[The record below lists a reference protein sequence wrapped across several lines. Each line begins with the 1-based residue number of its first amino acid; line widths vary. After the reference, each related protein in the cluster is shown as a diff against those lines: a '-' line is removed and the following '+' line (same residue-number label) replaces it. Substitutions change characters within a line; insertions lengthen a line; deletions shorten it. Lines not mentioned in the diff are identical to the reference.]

1 MALIPPS
8 GRLDPFPNDPEAV
21 YGRDCGPRPHGSEAQ
36 RRLSE
41 SLDAPASRLNSID
54 RRRFLAGLPVTLVAT
69 AAGFGPVALALA
81 AAPTQRRLVVVL
93 LRGAMDGLAAVA
105 PYSDPYYRV
114 QRGPLALAEPGAGDE
129 CLLDLGGRFGLHPAL
144 APLYR
149 CYLKGELAV
158 VHAVASPYR
167 GRSHFDGQDLLENG
181 LAAPRQGGDSG
192 WLNRAL
198 ERLAPG
204 GSVAQSSRLGLAIGQ
219 AVPLLLRGSAPVG
232 SWAPAVLP
240 EPGVDLIQRLTQLYD
255 GDPILAPALA
265 EGLRGQAY
273 AQAALAGERPKT
285 GAFSDLATD
294 LARFLTPETGPRA
307 AVIELGG
314 WDTHVGQGTDQGRLA
329 NAFAQLASG
338 LAAFAQTLPAE
349 IWRLTTVMVVTEF
362 GRTVTA
368 NGTGGTDHG
377 TGGCAFLLGG
387 AVAGGRVIADWP
399 GLARTALFEGRDL
412 MPTLDLRAVA
422 KGVLAEHFG
431 LAADG
436 LEATVFPDS
445 ATAAP
450 ISGLIRV

>member
-1 MALIPPS
+1 MM
-8 GRLDPFPNDPEAV
+8 
-21 YGRDCGPRPHGSEAQ
+21 
-36 RRLSE
+36 
-41 SLDAPASRLNSID
+41 DAEQ
-54 RRRFLAGLPVTLVAT
+54 
-69 AAGFGPVALALA
+69 LA
-81 AAPTQRRLVVVL
+81 A
-93 LRGAMDGLAAVA
+93 
-105 PYSDPYYRV
+105 
-114 QRGPLALAEPGAGDE
+114 
-129 CLLDLGGRFGLHPAL
+129 F
-144 APLYR
+144 
-149 CYLKGELAV
+149 
-158 VHAVASPYR
+158 
-167 GRSHFDGQDLLENG
+167 
-181 LAAPRQGGDSG
+181 
-192 WLNRAL
+192 
-198 ERLAPG
+198 
-204 GSVAQSSRLGLAIGQ
+204 
-219 AVPLLLRGSAPVG
+219 
-232 SWAPAVLP
+232 
-240 EPGVDLIQRLTQLYD
+240 
-255 GDPILAPALA
+255 
-265 EGLRGQAY
+265 
-273 AQAALAGERPKT
+273 
-285 GAFSDLATD
+285 
-294 LARFLTPETGPRA
+294 A